1 MGPFFPI
8 QDSSFFGLKLPI
20 GLVKTFSKMLC
31 QLSMYCL
38 STPNSPLSACSKT
51 MSPTQ
56 RCPLYSEMLNF
67 ASRGC
72 WRGQTKKK
80 GVFLVLGGGVCVC
93 VFLYNLLFAPRPAL
107 SLSTHLLAAAAK
119 LLQSCPTL
127 CDPIDGSPP
136 GSPVPGILQAR
147 TLEWVAIS
155 FSNA

>member
-93 VFLYNLLFAPRPAL
+93 VCVYSYIICFLPQDQPSPSAHTFLLLLLLLLL
-107 SLSTHLLAAAAK
+107 SCFSRVRLCA
-119 LLQSCPTL
+119 TL
-127 CDPIDGSPP
+127 
-136 GSPVPGILQAR
+136 
-147 TLEWVAIS
+147 
-155 FSNA
+155 

>member
-20 GLVKTFSKMLC
+20 DLVKTFSKMLC

-38 STPNSPLSACSKT
+38 STPNSPLSACSKI
-51 MSPTQ
+51 MSLTQ

-80 GVFLVLGGGVCVC
+80 GVFSSWFWGVCVCVCVC

-107 SLSTHLLAAAAK
+107 SLSTPLLTIFQII
-119 LLQSCPTL
+119 LLQSL
-127 CDPIDGSPP
+127 WPP
-136 GSPVPGILQAR
+136 
-147 TLEWVAIS
+147 
-155 FSNA
+155 